1 MVVTTQPGVK
11 EEAQVQIEIDTKLK
25 IELDTS
31 SLSEILKKFSQIL
44 LEILSQF
51 VATVLLSFADHH
63 LAKGDLFN
71 CKECGSNNRLHWKT
85 KHGKVTGILTPF
97 GKISLPQLQLQCAC
111 GHRFVITRKLLCI
124 EPRCSTPSI
133 TVRMLGFIGSLTS
146 FRVAEKIT
154 RLFGVK
160 LNRMAVWR
168 CVQRLGETIHFDLD
182 PAECKVG
189 EADGTGIPIQG
200 IAKRGREL
208 KVFVQLKKSG
218 GCRIA
223 GLSIGKYDSQWD
235 KLFKPLKES
244 LALFSN
250 FQLIT
255 DGDASILKGLGKKL
269 TIIYQRCLWHIPHQ
283 FKFTLWKDKVVRKS
297 QKWTE
302 TLARLI
308 DIVNVKSILAEDQDK
323 IVALLIAAKKQKLQE
338 LIAYCESEGWK
349 SSTSYLRNAQN
360 DIFTGVEKR
369 LAGKTTSHVERVMR
383 TVNLRVNVGK
393 WSPGGALNAC
403 KIRLAHYYN
412 GWDV

>member
-1 MVVTTQPGVK
+1 MTQPTVK
-11 EEAQVQIEIDTKLK
+11 EEAQVQIEINTNLK
-25 IELDTS
+25 IELNTS
-31 SLSEILKKFSQIL
+31 SLSEILPKFSQIL

-51 VATVLLSFADHH
+51 IVAVLLSFADHH
-63 LAKGDLFN
+63 LVKGDLFD
-71 CKECGSNNRLHWKT
+71 CKKCGAKDRLHWKT
-85 KHGKVTGILTPF
+85 RNGKLTGLHTPF
-97 GKISLPQLQLQCAC
+97 GKIYIPQLQLQCGC
-111 GHRFVITRKLLCI
+111 GHRFVITRQLLCI
-124 EPRCSTPSI
+124 EQRCRIPSI

-154 RLFGVK
+154 RLFGVQ
-160 LNRMAVWR
+160 LNRMTVWR
-168 CVQRLGETIHFDLD
+168 CVQRLGKTISFDLD
-182 PAECKVG
+182 PDECNVG

-235 KLFKPLKES
+235 KLFKPLKKS

-255 DGDASILKGLGKKL
+255 DGDTSILKGLGKQL

-297 QKWTE
+297 QKWAD
-302 TLARLI
+302 TLAMLI
-308 DIVNVKSILAEDQDK
+308 DIVNVKSILAEDRNE
-323 IVALLIAAKKQKLQE
+323 IIAPLIAAKKQKLQE

-349 SSTSYLRNAQN
+349 SSTNYLRNAQN

-393 WSPGGALNAC
+393 WSTDGALNAC

-412 GWDV
+412 GWKV